1 MKILAMSNF
10 IPEEICDTVRFTQY
24 SGERNISHYCG
35 YASDFISQALQ
46 DNSVDGIVFPKTCD
60 STRIIGSY
68 LEMSNKFLYQ
78 SHIPSIL
85 SLISGGGASY
95 FASEIKQYKEA
106 IERFFNISISDEQIQ
121 NRIDL
126 LNQRN
131 SKLCNLYENIE
142 QFSYSQY
149 LKLIHETLQ
158 KPLSEQEI
166 IPERLR
172 ESKVGK
178 RIFLI
183 GSFLSNLKILDVIE
197 NNGLQVIG
205 DFLPESGRLVSKKDV
220 AAAAATD
227 IYTEIAQNI
236 LSQKPSPSQN
246 CYKEVLTSIFD
257 EIRHKNVQGVIFI
270 TQQYCEA
277 YDYLYYAIK
286 KSMNIPMIQVA
297 LNGTDDDG
305 KASIILEA
313 FADMI

>member
-78 SHIPSIL
+78 IHIPSYHQL
-85 SLISGGGASY
+85 GNATSY
-95 FASEIKQYKEA
+95 FASEIKHYKEA

-131 SKLCNLYENIE
+131 IKLRNLYENIE
-142 QFSYSQY
+142 QVSYSQY

-178 RIFLI
+178 RIFVI

-205 DFLPESGRLVSKKDV
+205 DFLPESGRLVSKRDVV
-220 AAAAATD
+220 AAATAAAD

-270 TQQYCEA
+270 TQQYCELA
-277 YDYLYYAIK
+277 Q
-286 KSMNIPMIQVA
+286 SR
-297 LNGTDDDG
+297 
-305 KASIILEA
+305 
-313 FADMI
+313 